1 MIRQRGTIDATRRG
15 LTKRIK
21 KTKFRQ
27 RVLTVFE
34 KNNRPMSALEIDQ
47 IMKNDG
53 KTIWIS
59 TVYRAWGAMEEQKMI
74 FRFLIPDSE
83 SAFYKLNQPSHCCY
97 AVCLK
102 CHKMISI
109 HHLPLREIFREEQEN
124 FEVTE
129 HNFEI
134 YGYCKHCRTK

>member
-1 MIRQRGTIDATRRG
+1 MVQSVDWPKGF
-15 LTKRIK
+15 K

-27 RVLTVFE
+27 NVLTVLE
-34 KNNRPMSALEIDQ
+34 KSSRPMSASEIYQ
-47 IMKNDG
+47 IMENDE

-59 TVYRAWGAMEEQKMI
+59 TVYRALGAMEEQGMI
-74 FRFLIPDSE
+74 SRFLIPGSE
-83 SAFYKLNQPSHCCY
+83 NAFYKLNQPSHCCY

-102 CHKMISI
+102 CHEMISI

-129 HNFEI
+129 HKFEI
-134 YGYCKHCRTK
+134 YGYCKHCRTE

>member
-1 MIRQRGTIDATRRG
+1 MVQDIDWPKG
-15 LTKRIK
+15 FK

-27 RVLTVFE
+27 EVLTILE
-34 KNNRPMSALEIDQ
+34 KSSQPMSASEIYQ
-47 IMKNDG
+47 IMENDG

-59 TVYRAWGAMEEQKMI
+59 TVYRALGSMEEQGMI
-74 FRFLIPDSE
+74 SRFLIPGSE
-83 SAFYKLNQPSHCCY
+83 GTFYKLNQPSHCCY

-109 HHLPLREIFREEQEN
+109 HHLPLREIFREEEEN